1 MFTRLNQLN
10 ITISYC
16 AVLKLGLAI
25 SKLNELPLR
34 QWIESKAAIKFI
46 GDNVDVGVGVRDI
59 RSNHQ
64 KHLQHMFS
72 LLVTKSRIPRTLINP
87 NLPRPR
93 SLLTLSSTCLLPT
106 AADIATVKLNL
117 SILVS
122 RILCTY
128 IKGLHKFKKVI
139 PKHIMHR
146 YSLLMAEKS
155 EVAVLDVLYKNEV
168 CHQDM
173 LEIMKYI
180 INYLGKEYRRK
191 AISGGD
197 LLTCERERC
206 AQRHVMDS
214 DSPTERLELIEPV
227 VEDWHT
233 LMCVLEVNYFT
244 NHST

>member
-1 MFTRLNQLN
+1 MFTRLNHLN

-64 KHLQHMFS
+64 KHLHHMFS
-72 LLVTKSRIPRTLINP
+72 LLVTKSQFPP
-87 NLPRPR
+87 NPR
-93 SLLTLSSTCLLPT
+93 SLRILSPTCLLPT

-117 SILVS
+117 TILVS
-122 RILCTY
+122 RMLCTY

-146 YSLLMAEKS
+146 YSLIMAEKS
-155 EVAVLDVLYKNEV
+155 EVAVLDVLHKNEV

-180 INYLGKEYRRK
+180 INYLDKDYWG
-191 AISGGD
+191 AVPSGGD

-214 DSPTERLELIEPV
+214 DTPPERLELLEPV

-233 LMCVLEVNYFT
+233 LMCV
-244 NHST
+244 